1 MEALPLLIFLV
12 IAFNIF
18 RGFTKTAGK
27 AASKTARDNMVQRLK
42 EAQAAQNQNIQNEDW
57 SFGKPNTS
65 KRKGHEKSPWGDNG
79 SVAPGARVAANYLK
93 NKQLKKSRAARKAS
107 HKNPV
112 QHGRR
117 GQNMDQNRHRTDD
130 WGQRGDS
137 GPFSGK
143 MAIILLVIGAGLL
156 YGLSQIPAS

>member
-1 MEALPLLIFLV
+1 
-12 IAFNIF
+12 
-18 RGFTKTAGK
+18 
-27 AASKTARDNMVQRLK
+27 
-42 EAQAAQNQNIQNEDW
+42 
-57 SFGKPNTS
+57 
-65 KRKGHEKSPWGDNG
+65 
-79 SVAPGARVAANYLK
+79 
-93 NKQLKKSRAARKAS
+93 
-107 HKNPV
+107 V

-143 MAIILLVIGAGLL
+143 MAIILLVIGGGLL